1 MDAVRFRSKEWTI
14 PERYEVLQAGGTHGG
29 GNQLFLYHF
38 GPEAPVERAVLKV
51 YRGRNTPFK
60 QLVKSVSHL
69 LIERKRGIGARARY
83 ETERLALEIW
93 RREGFDVP
101 ALLDLPAPV
110 PTPEGPYV
118 WLEFL
123 PGVPLSDFIEDP
135 DAPFDDKVRYVE
147 RLGQELARRQRR
159 ALEISEPLL
168 IQEHASVKHVIVDG
182 ERMVHF
188 DLEGGY
194 RPGFDITEAATQE
207 LSGILRSLARKG
219 ECHLD
224 AYLRALVTGY
234 GDHTLL
240 TSLVDHGLE
249 CRSLYRHFKR
259 KHDMKRRQTYSKTEM
274 LDTIRSLLSASAP
287 GSLGS
292 PGSDQ

>member
-1 MDAVRFRSKEWTI
+1 MF
-14 PERYEVLQAGGTHGG
+14 
-29 GNQLFLYHF
+29 
-38 GPEAPVERAVLKV
+38 
-51 YRGRNTPFK
+51 
-60 QLVKSVSHL
+60 
-69 LIERKRGIGARARY
+69 ERKRGISARARY
-83 ETERLALEIW
+83 ETERLTLEIW

-101 ALLDLPAPV
+101 ALLDLPAPE

-118 WLEFL
+118 WLEYL

-135 DAPFDDKVRYVE
+135 EAPFADKVRYVE
-147 RLGQELARRQRR
+147 RLGQELARRQGR

-194 RPGFDITEAATQE
+194 CPGFDITEAATQE

-224 AYLRALVTGY
+224 DYLRALVAGY
-234 GDHTLL
+234 GDRSLL

-259 KHDMKRRQTYSKTEM
+259 KHDMKRRQTFSKTEM
-274 LDTIRSLLSASAP
+274 LETIRSLLSASEPRSPA
-287 GSLGS
+287 S
-292 PGSDQ
+292 PGSAR